1 MKEYSED
8 AMKDSLCEDDMGV
21 VLCQC
26 CGKRPAAG
34 YIQRYGIYTE
44 RFCARC
50 YLSTNK
56 SCGDYVGNGGL
67 RILPKTGRS

>member
-1 MKEYSED
+1 MNKHNISED
-8 AMKDSLCEDDMGV
+8 AMKDSLCEDDV

-50 YLSTNK
+50 YLSTTK
-56 SCGDYVGNGGL
+56 SCGDYTGKGI